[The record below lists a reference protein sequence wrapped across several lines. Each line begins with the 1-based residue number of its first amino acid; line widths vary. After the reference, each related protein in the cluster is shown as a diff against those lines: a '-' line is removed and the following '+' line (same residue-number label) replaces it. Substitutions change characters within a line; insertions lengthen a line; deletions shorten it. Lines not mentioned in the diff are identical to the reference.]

1 MSRAGA
7 RRLLANVS
15 TVVLLA
21 VAIPAIGLLI
31 AYPIWYL
38 GTNHRAVY
46 TAIAV
51 VVSTVLVLRGRPGR
65 R

>member
-1 MSRAGA
+1 MNRPAA
-7 RRLLANVS
+7 RRLLANLA
-15 TVVLLA
+15 TLLLIA
-21 VAIPAIGLLI
+21 AAIPAIALVI
-31 AYPIWYL
+31 AYPVWYL